1 VSAAEQAP
9 ETSEEV
15 RARAR
20 ALDGEIESARALLL
34 SFRAEQSRLL
44 RLADEMDARPAEPE
58 PAVRG
63 SVKETAR
70 FDRRV
75 LKTVRESGGLNA
87 PDLAARLHVK
97 VTRARGALYRLV
109 EAGEIVRVG
118 INKGQVFKCADQVG
132 DDVPMPWG
140 ATWREYVRDMAVELD
155 TFSRA
160 EAHAAM
166 PDISTATVDR
176 YLCELEADGVLT
188 SERVGGAKVYAYVP
202 PPDDAPNVRPRGE
215 PQIVARR
222 ITGGTVDGVSRHGG
236 VRGERRRFVR
246 AAEEAGATTREG
258 KHGTIIELD
267 GKVVT
272 GVPKTPSDHRS
283 LKNTKADLKRA
294 GIEV

>member
-1 VSAAEQAP
+1 VAAQSRTEGEAVSAAEQAP

-109 EAGEIVRVG
+109 EV
-118 INKGQVFKCADQVG
+118 
-132 DDVPMPWG
+132 
-140 ATWREYVRDMAVELD
+140 
-155 TFSRA
+155 
-160 EAHAAM
+160 
-166 PDISTATVDR
+166 
-176 YLCELEADGVLT
+176 EADGVLT